1 MNSLQTKARAQLGGT
16 LAGLVIGI
24 LIGLASALAVA
35 VYVSNVPVPFVDRG
49 VTRKPGQDAAEAEHN
64 KGWNPNAG
72 LVGSQEPLPEPT
84 TSGQAGSGPTLLD
97 PGPSQEGPSGSSVA
111 ADPLGDLV
119 RSRLE
124 DEAPATPAPV
134 APAVAAVP
142 SQAPVPAPAAAPA
155 PATAQVQPFT
165 FFVQAGAFSSADDA
179 NAQRAKVALMGMA
192 SQVTEREQSGRTVYR
207 VRLGPFSQR
216 SMAEA
221 TRDQLMKGGIDAALV
236 RVER

>member
-1 MNSLQTKARAQLGGT
+1 MGGT

-24 LIGLASALAVA
+24 LIGLAAALAVA

-72 LVGSQEPLPEPT
+72 LVGSQEPLPDPT
-84 TSGQAGSGPTLLD
+84 TSGQAGAGPTLLD
-97 PGPSQEGPSGSSVA
+97 PGPSEEGA
-111 ADPLGDLV
+111 AASDPLGDLV
-119 RSRLE
+119 RSKL
-124 DEAPATPAPV
+124 DDDAPAAPV
-134 APAVAAVP
+134 PVVPDVVAVP
-142 SQAPVPAPAAAPA
+142 APVPAPAAAPA
-155 PATAQVQPFT
+155 TTQAQPFT

-207 VRLGPFSQR
+207 VRLGPFNQR
-216 SMAEA
+216 PMAEA